1 MENNW
6 NINYYS
12 IKIMKYNKFIKFNQG
27 WPKFK
32 KLDKDERE
40 KVYIHIDEYNDS
52 KVQKY
57 IKKL

>member
-1 MENNW
+1 
-6 NINYYS
+6 
-12 IKIMKYNKFIKFNQG
+12 MKYNKFIKFNQG